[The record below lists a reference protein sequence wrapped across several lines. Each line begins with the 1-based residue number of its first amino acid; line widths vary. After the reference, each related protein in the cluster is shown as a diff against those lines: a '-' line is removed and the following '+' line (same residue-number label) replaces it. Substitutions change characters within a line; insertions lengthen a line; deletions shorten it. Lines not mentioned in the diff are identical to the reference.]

1 MTFKSGMLGANV
13 PNTDNLD
20 DSGPSVGKSGLVKPP
35 SKPTF
40 GKAGVSHTLKTI
52 KNPFQ
57 KDSAG
62 KLSKSGS
69 STLSESLSRLRG
81 KGALA

>member
-1 MTFKSGMLGANV
+1 MTFKSGLTGAQ
-13 PNTDNLD
+13 TQD
-20 DSGPSVGKSGLVKPP
+20 DGNDAGLVSPSKSGLIKPP